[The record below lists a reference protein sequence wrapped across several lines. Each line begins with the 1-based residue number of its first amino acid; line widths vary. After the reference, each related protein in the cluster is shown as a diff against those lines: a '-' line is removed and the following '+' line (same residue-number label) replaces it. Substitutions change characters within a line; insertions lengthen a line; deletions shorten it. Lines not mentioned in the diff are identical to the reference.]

1 MRAGHLCAATMAGVV
16 RGVDILLE
24 FLHGELEIFEI
35 WRKAVLPE
43 IKSRREYIHVEIFF
57 LHMSKIFRRR
67 QIQNSRRQFS
77 LRKKKEGK
85 RIFTI

>member
-1 MRAGHLCAATMAGVV
+1 MAGII

-43 IKSRREYIHVEIFF
+43 KEVQVFF
-57 LHMSKIFRRR
+57 
-67 QIQNSRRQFS
+67 FS
-77 LRKKKEGK
+77 
-85 RIFTI
+85 I